1 MEALVMMLKNTKE
14 NTYHPIMYF
23 ESLLPGGYE
32 SEANQ
37 KLIRYKSKG
46 HRTVGFT
53 NRQDA
58 INSIALEIESKLKD
72 MGYNLNKELDGY
84 LEWDGLDIPADVQMR
99 PRSVAVEKY
108 NEI

>member
-23 ESLLPGGYE
+23 ESPFPGGFE
-32 SEANQ
+32 SDGNQ

-46 HRTVGFT
+46 HRTTGFL

-58 INSIALEIESKLKD
+58 IDTIKPEVEDRLEE
-72 MGYNLNKELDGY
+72 MGYKVNKELDG
-84 LEWDGLDIPADVQMR
+84 D
-99 PRSVAVEKY
+99 
-108 NEI
+108 